1 MIAYNLKKMI
11 LEAFSLEDN
20 MIFIGDQVHSS

>member
-11 LEAFSLEDN
+11 LEAFSLKEN
-20 MIFIGDQVHSS
+20 MIFIDDQVHSS

>member
-11 LEAFSLEDN
+11 LEAFSLKKN
-20 MIFIGDQVHSS
+20 MIFIDDQVHSS